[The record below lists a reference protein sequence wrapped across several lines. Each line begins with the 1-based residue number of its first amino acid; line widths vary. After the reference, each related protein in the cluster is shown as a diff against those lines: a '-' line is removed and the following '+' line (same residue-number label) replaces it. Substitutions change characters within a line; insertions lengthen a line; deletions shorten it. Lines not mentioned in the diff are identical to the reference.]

1 VSSPDD
7 GRLVVHRLPLDPDR
21 ARLEPI
27 TVLKSELAAF
37 GLEPSFDPSGIA
49 LAPSGT
55 LALVSA
61 RAEAILE
68 IDRRGTVIDAA
79 RLTRDRHPQTEG
91 IAFGPDGNLYV
102 SDERNGGDARLT
114 VYAPRAA
121 EGGAGR

>member
-1 VSSPDD
+1 
-7 GRLVVHRLPLDPDR
+7 VHRLPLDPDR

-49 LAPSGT
+49 VDPSGT

-68 IDRRGTVIDAA
+68 IDRLGTVIDAA
-79 RLTRDRHPQTEG
+79 RLARDRHPQTEG
-91 IAFGPDGNLYV
+91 IAFGPDGSLYV

-114 VYAPRAA
+114 GYAPRAV